1 VIIDQYIAASEDKWK
16 QTCRLVMLLPHGYE
30 GQGPEHSSARLERF
44 LQLCAENNLQ
54 VCYPTTPA
62 QYFHLL
68 RRQARQATIR
78 PLVVMTPKSLLRLP
92 AASSAIAELE
102 TGGFKPVIDDARA
115 ADKAAVKRI
124 VVCSGKVFYDLDATR
139 EETPAKNVAV
149 VRLEQFYPFPKQAL
163 EDIFAQYPNATQ
175 VFWTQEEPENMG
187 GWTFVEPR
195 LREIVPQSASVRYVG
210 RSASASPATGS
221 YAIHEL
227 EQRQIVEQSLSTDS
241 EEISPA
247 SEPEVSEKVAPASS

>member
-1 VIIDQYIAASEDKWK
+1 
-16 QTCRLVMLLPHGYE
+16 M
-30 GQGPEHSSARLERF
+30 
-44 LQLCAENNLQ
+44 
-54 VCYPTTPA
+54 
-62 QYFHLL
+62 
-68 RRQARQATIR
+68 
-78 PLVVMTPKSLLRLP
+78 VMTPKSLLRLP

-102 TGGFKPVIDDARA
+102 TGGFKPVVDDARA

-124 VVCSGKVFYDLDATR
+124 VLCSGKVFYDLDATR

-149 VRLEQFYPFPKQAL
+149 VRLEQFSPFPKQAL
-163 EDIFAQYPNATQ
+163 EDVFAEYPNATQ

-195 LREIVPQSASVRYVG
+195 LREIVPQSVSVRYVG
-210 RSASASPATGS
+210 RSACSASASPATGS

-227 EQRQIVEQSLSTDS
+227 EQRQIVEQSLSTES